1 MRRVLPLLLLA
12 AVAAAMTTGIRQDRL
27 FGPDEP
33 REAEIARET
42 LRDGHW
48 VVPRLC
54 ALPFL
59 EKPPLYYDLVA
70 LAFAAAGH
78 VTPSVARSVSAVFGA
93 LMLAAAWLIARRWRG
108 ARAAWLAA
116 LVLLTMPRFWRY
128 SRAILL
134 DIAVGAFCTC
144 ALVCFGWEL
153 ARENGGRRSAALASL
168 FAFFAACAFLTKGF
182 VAIFTL
188 AAIVLAFCAA
198 TRRWGELRRLIAPFP
213 LVIFFAPVCAW
224 LALFYREGGI
234 PYLHEHFVNNIFG
247 RFLQIHFEL
256 PGAQFYHTDLG
267 RRLPWYFYLQSL
279 PEILGPWI
287 LLLPLATWD
296 AADAVGRGIR
306 SDARFLAFLLAWAF
320 VPVFVFSFS
329 GIKERTYLLPSY
341 SAMALLVGGWLLD
354 RTTLREEEAW
364 REAMWMAMAFP
375 FAALGLASPSLSA
388 RATLWIAALLAVP
401 PAAAIATALL
411 RRRFPS
417 AFFPAVAIA
426 LGALV
431 VSGAPPVMQV
441 YRRKQCLFELSRE
454 TQGIVGDRA
463 LYLYRP
469 GDNVRGTIPFHADRT
484 LRELDRPGE
493 LREALGGPETT
504 FVILEQGNLDALL
517 QDPSFAGLLHRIPAP
532 AFEADPDNRLVV
544 NREER

>member
-1 MRRVLPLLLLA
+1 MRRVTALLLLA
-12 AVAAAMTTGIRQDRL
+12 AVAAVMTTGIRQDRL

-70 LAFAAAGH
+70 LAFAAAGR

-93 LMLAAAWLIARRWRG
+93 LMLAAVWLFARRWRG

-128 SRAILL
+128 SRIILL

-188 AAIVLAFCAA
+188 AGIILAFCAA
-198 TRRWGELRRLIAPFP
+198 TRRWGELRRLVAPLP

-234 PYLHEHFVNNIFG
+234 PYLHEHFVNNIVG

-267 RRLPWYFYLQSL
+267 HRLPWYFYLQSL

-287 LLLPLATWD
+287 LLLPFATWD
-296 AADAVGRGIR
+296 AAAAVGRGIR
-306 SDARFLAFLLAWAF
+306 GDARFLAFLLAWAF

-354 RTTLREEEAW
+354 RTALREKEAW
-364 REAMWMAMAFP
+364 REAVWMAMAFP
-375 FAALGLASPSLSA
+375 FAALSLASPCLGA
-388 RATLWIAALLAVP
+388 RATLWIATLLAVP
-401 PAAAIATALL
+401 PAAATVTALL

-426 LGALV
+426 LGALA
-431 VSGAPPVMQV
+431 VSVAPPVRQV
-441 YRRKQCLFELSRE
+441 YHRKKSLFELSRE
-454 TQGIVGDRA
+454 TQGIVKDRA

-469 GDNVRGTIPFHADRT
+469 SDNVRGTIPFHADRT
-484 LRELDRPGE
+484 LQELDRPGE

-517 QDPSFAGLLHRIPAP
+517 QDPAFAGLLHRIPAP

-544 NREER
+544 DREEW